1 MSRVDNMTEYV
12 KEIMKQYKEPIL
24 YLVFGGLAFIVSVSS
39 YVICEQY
46 IGINELIA
54 NVISWVLAVLFAYF
68 TNRTWV
74 FESRVSGIGER
85 VKEMISFFGGRVF
98 TLAVEELIIFIFNTN
113 MGYNS
118 TGVKIVAQVVVILLN
133 YVISK
138 LFVFKD

>member
-12 KEIMKQYKEPIL
+12 KKIMKQYKEPIL
-24 YLVFGGLAFIVSVSS
+24 YLVFGGLACIVSVSS

-98 TLAVEELIIFIFNTN
+98 TLVVEELIIFIFNTN